1 MTKEQ
6 FANILRAREQTLKYQ
21 ELLVF
26 IIQTLDHEFNS
37 KVQSTDN
44 PIGLIRS
51 KVDRLLNH
59 N

>member
-6 FANILRAREQTLKYQ
+6 QYQ

-26 IIQTLDHEFNS
+26 IIQTLDREFMS

-59 N
+59 S